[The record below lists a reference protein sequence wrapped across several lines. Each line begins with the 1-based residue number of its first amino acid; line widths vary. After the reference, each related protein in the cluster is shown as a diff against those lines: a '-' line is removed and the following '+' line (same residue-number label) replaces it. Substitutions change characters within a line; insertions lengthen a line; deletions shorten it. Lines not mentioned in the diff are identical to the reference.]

1 MISNNKKYIYYTQQY
16 ALKKKICS
24 KEKPDHWLDHA
35 SEKYPSNLL
44 EDTKSLLKLLV
55 LFIPFFP
62 LQRALHDQAV
72 SLLLYIV

>member
-1 MISNNKKYIYYTQQY
+1 MLSNNKKYISYTLQY

-35 SEKYPSNLL
+35 SEKYPSNQL
-44 EDTKSLLKLLV
+44 EDTKRLLKLLV

-62 LQRALHDQAV
+62 MGKALIDQAV
-72 SLLLYIV
+72 SLLLIY

>member
-62 LQRALHDQAV
+62 MEKALIDQAV
-72 SLLLYIV
+72 SLL